1 MNIETAKRIRYMIEK
16 ELGRWS
22 LDELCEEWEISV
34 DDFDEFLECAIRY
47 AYMAES

>member
-1 MNIETAKRIRYMIEK
+1 MTIDKAKRIRYMIEK

-34 DDFDEFLECAIRY
+34 DEFDEFLECAVHY
-47 AYMAES
+47 VYMSER